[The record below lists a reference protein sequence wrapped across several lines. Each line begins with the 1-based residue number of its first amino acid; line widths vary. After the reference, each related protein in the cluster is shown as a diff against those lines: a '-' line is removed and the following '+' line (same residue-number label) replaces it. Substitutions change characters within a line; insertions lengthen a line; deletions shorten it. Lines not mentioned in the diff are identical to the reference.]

1 MSGVRVLRAVTA
13 DIDDAASVLADAFAD
28 APWTRWTVDADD
40 HVARIYGLQ
49 RLVMERI
56 ALPYGEVWVAQDV
69 DGAIVTAA
77 IWMLPTSS
85 VPPAVQE
92 AAAAAQA
99 ELEGTRHDA
108 SLRVEA
114 ACAPIRPT
122 VPHYYLGAV
131 GTRSD
136 RQRQGLATAVLAPI
150 IDRAETEN
158 VAAFLETS
166 KRVNVDFYEQL
177 GFRVTGEVDM
187 PDGGP
192 HVWGMTRAR

>member
-1 MSGVRVLRAVTA
+1 MRSPTLRGR
-13 DIDDAASVLADAFAD
+13 
-28 APWTRWTVDADD
+28 RWTVDADD

-49 RLVMERI
+49 RLVMERM
-56 ALPYGEVWVAQDV
+56 AMPYGEVWVAQDV
-69 DGAIVTAA
+69 DASIVCAA

-85 VPPAVQE
+85 VPPSVSE
-92 AAAAAQA
+92 AAATEQA

-108 SLRVEA
+108 SLRAEA

-136 RQRQGLATAVLAPI
+136 RHRHGLATAVLAPI

-166 KRVNVDFYEQL
+166 KPRNVQFYERL
-177 GFRVTGEVDM
+177 GFRVTGEIDM

-192 HVWGMTRAR
+192 HVWGMTRTR